1 MKRMLTTLTPAN
13 LFVASLRRSRFV
25 GVSLD
30 SLVYLIICELL
41 AVVHLQL
48 SVNPST
54 LRPRN
59 LKAEA
64 SL

>member
-25 GVSLD
+25 DVSLD